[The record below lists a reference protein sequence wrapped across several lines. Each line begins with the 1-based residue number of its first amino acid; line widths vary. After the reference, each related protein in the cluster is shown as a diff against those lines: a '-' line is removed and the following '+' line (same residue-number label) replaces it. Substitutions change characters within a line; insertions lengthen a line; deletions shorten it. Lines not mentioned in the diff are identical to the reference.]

1 MNEKQFKNMLAAY
14 DEDLENRSGLY
25 YNQKEVLTTFL
36 KRLLRANKRQELNVK
51 KVNDVKTIF
60 NARQVKFI
68 EKRTGTVFKV
78 IIDYDLKE
86 VSLLY

>member
-1 MNEKQFKNMLAAY
+1 MNKKQFKNMLAAY
-14 DEDLENRSGLY
+14 DEDMENRSGLY
-25 YNQKEVLTTFL
+25 FNQKEVLTTFL
-36 KRLLRANKRQELNVK
+36 KRLLRANERQELDVK
-51 KVNDVKTIF
+51 KVSDIETIF

-78 IIDYDLKE
+78 IIDYDLNK

>member
-36 KRLLRANKRQELNVK
+36 KRLLRANAHQELNVK
-51 KVNDVKTIF
+51 KVSDIETIF